1 MSLNTASTTT
11 VIDCSNLACPEP
23 VLRCREVC
31 KKNPDLK
38 NLVVIVD
45 NPAAKENVT
54 RFLNSQHYEVQ
65 VTHEGTK
72 WTIQAD
78 RQINPLAP
86 SGQANKDN
94 SMTLGA
100 TGQPTAA
107 GKPSEQITEQDKHH
121 STVVLL
127 TSEFIGQGDDTLG
140 EKLMINFLS
149 TLPELGQELWRI
161 VMLNAGVRLSA
172 QGHQALPKLQ
182 ALEAAGVEILVCG
195 TCLEYF
201 GILEKKQVGQT
212 TNMLDVVTSL
222 QLAAKVIRP

>member
-1 MSLNTASTTT
+1 MSSKIKSTAP
-11 VIDCSNLACPEP
+11 VVDCSNLACPEP
-23 VLRCREVC
+23 VLRCRTIC
-31 KKNPDLK
+31 KDNPDLQS
-38 NLVVIVD
+38 LVIVVD

-54 RFLNSQHYEVQ
+54 RFLNSQLYEVQ
-65 VTHEGTK
+65 VKLEEGK

-78 RQINPLAP
+78 RQIKPLAP
-86 SGQANKDN
+86 SGQANKDDN
-94 SMTLGA
+94 VA
-100 TGQPTAA
+100 TGYQKQPA
-107 GKPSEQITEQDKHH
+107 EQSRHL

-140 EKLMINFLS
+140 GKLMLNFLN

-161 VMLNAGVRLSA
+161 IMLNAGVRLAA
-172 QGHQALPKLQ
+172 QDHPAMPKLQ

-201 GILEKKQVGQT
+201 GILDKKQVGQT

-222 QLAAKVIRP
+222 QLAAKIIRP